1 MVLELH
7 RGTIE
12 VDSSEGV
19 GSTFAVHLPAA
30 GVAAGAAED
39 AAADTAANAARLNRG
54 AA

>member
-19 GSTFAVHLPAA
+19 GSTFAVHLPAPA
-30 GVAAGAAED
+30 PAADAAVRLNLGAA
-39 AAADTAANAARLNRG
+39 
-54 AA
+54 